1 MSKRILQN
9 LEIENKKEKNI
20 KVLDICPTNRKS
32 KGPSVMPGEHFK
44 NSVFIK
50 IT

>member
-20 KVLDICPTNRKS
+20 KVLDIGNRKAQVLCLVS
-32 KGPSVMPGEHFK
+32 
-44 NSVFIK
+44 ILK
-50 IT
+50 IRFSLK